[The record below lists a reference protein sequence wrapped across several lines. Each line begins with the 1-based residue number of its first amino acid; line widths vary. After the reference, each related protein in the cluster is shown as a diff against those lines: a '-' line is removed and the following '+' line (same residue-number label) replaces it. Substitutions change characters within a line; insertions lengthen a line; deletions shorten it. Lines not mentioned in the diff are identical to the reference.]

1 MKTTAHAQTVAR
13 VIDSQW
19 ANVGD
24 NLKVRRALPAP
35 QKNALG
41 PWVFLDH
48 FGPLSTDPCGQ
59 GVPAHPHAGI
69 ETVTYLLE
77 GGMAHR
83 DSAGHE
89 GRVEAGG
96 AQWMTSGRGIVH
108 AERPFDPDGDQTQ
121 SNFTLHGMQLWTSL
135 PRALK
140 MMPPRYQRIIA
151 ADVPSVEKDGATIR
165 VIAGESDGLKG
176 PADILMPLFLWHVA
190 LEPGAEWEGQLP
202 AGMEAGLYVMVGEIS
217 VDGDD
222 ATLRVGQ
229 LGIMGDNTDAGSG
242 SITIRNR
249 GDALAHIML
258 LGGAPVEGPLVFHG
272 PFVMNSVEQI
282 RYAEK
287 AYMTGQMGMLAE
299 I

>member
-1 MKTTAHAQTVAR
+1 MKTTAHTQTFAR

-48 FGPLSTDPCGQ
+48 FGPLSADPRGQ

-140 MMPPRYQRIIA
+140 MMSPRYRRLSA
-151 ADVPSVEKDGATIR
+151 ADVPSVEKNGATIR

-176 PADILMPLFLWHVA
+176 PAGVVMPLFLWHVA
-190 LEPGAEWEGQLP
+190 LEPGAEWQGQLP
-202 AGMEAGLYVMVGEIS
+202 VGMEAGVYVMVGEIS
-217 VDGDD
+217 VEGD
-222 ATLRVGQ
+222 TKLRVGQ
-229 LGIMGDNTDAGSG
+229 LSIVGENMDTGSR
-242 SITIRNR
+242 SITIRNH
-249 GDALAHIML
+249 GATLAHIML
-258 LGGAPVEGPLVFHG
+258 LGGTAAEGPLVFHG

-287 AYMTGQMGMLAE
+287 AYTTGQMGSLAE
-299 I
+299 V